1 MVTQPGDQGRDV
13 VENAGADRP
22 LLGERWRALSRR
34 AQVTIAVSSGA
45 VALGAVLGYVAAT
58 RPPPPPPD
66 PVAATTV
73 RITGVQ
79 MPQGS
84 SLDFGVTIRIAS
96 ASASA
101 VTLTGSRQGYD
112 GFLQTR
118 PVPVAV
124 LPPGRAL
131 VLHTRLNV
139 YCQLPLPPPGTPLLF
154 VTMRNDRREGR
165 APVVPT
171 AAQTAAIDD
180 AVQRI
185 CVH

>member
-1 MVTQPGDQGRDV
+1 MVTQPEDQGRDL

-34 AQVTIAVSSGA
+34 ARVTIAMSSGA
-45 VALGAVLGYVAAT
+45 LALGAVLGYVAAT

-79 MPQGS
+79 LPQGS
-84 SLDFGVTIRIAS
+84 SLDFGVTIRV

-112 GFLQTR
+112 GFLQIR
-118 PVPVAV
+118 PVPAAA

-154 VTMRNDRREGR
+154 VTVRNTRREGR

-180 AVQRI
+180 AVERI
-185 CVH
+185 CLH

>member
-1 MVTQPGDQGRDV
+1 MVTQPEDQGRDV
-13 VENAGADRP
+13 VENVGADRP

-34 AQVTIAVSSGA
+34 AQVTVAVSSGA
-45 VALGAVLGYVAAT
+45 VALGAILGYVAAT

-84 SLDFGVTIRIAS
+84 SLDFGVTVRI

-101 VTLTGSRQGYD
+101 VTLTGTRQGYD

-154 VTMRNDRREGR
+154 VTVRNTRREGR

-171 AAQTAAIDD
+171 AAQTAAIYD

-185 CVH
+185 CMH